1 VRARRAQLRWLP
13 DAPRAGAPNLAGL
26 LFPVAARSPKSRPS
40 LAGAYVTAL
49 VAIGAAA
56 LLRQSGLPATSTI
69 WAEDGQIFYAQA
81 LRMSFWRTLV
91 TLHDGYGQLF
101 PRVVVQVARVAA
113 PGQAAEILAGVGAF
127 SLAGIACLVFH
138 MARGHI
144 ASPALRALLVASI
157 VLLPVAS
164 AELLDN
170 VVNVPWWLFFASF
183 WALLWRPYSTAGRA
197 AAGLVCLLAAASEPL
212 VGLFLPLSI
221 ARAIA
226 LPNARDQ
233 APTVGIVSGLL
244 YQVLVMVRSSGN
256 IVSSA
261 GSLQGLAQSFSVRV
275 GLGLAGGEKGTD
287 WLFVHERPIAVGLGA
302 VVLCSLLAIAVF
314 LGGSLRVRAFTLAAA
329 SFCVGCY
336 VVPVWLRGLAP
347 TMKIARVEV
356 ASRYQAVPVLL
367 LVSTILVI
375 ADHWA
380 KARTVTPQRWRSVMV
395 VAVCACLL
403 GPTWV
408 VDFRDSNQRS
418 AGPAWGAEVARATSQ
433 CRRTPTATVSLPIDP
448 PGWNVSLRCGDLL
461 TSRPPLARALDR

>member
-1 VRARRAQLRWLP
+1 MRWLP

-26 LFPVAARSPKSRPS
+26 LFPVAARSPRSRPS
-40 LAGAYVTAL
+40 LAGAYVTVLA
-49 VAIGAAA
+49 AIGATA

-69 WAEDGQIFYAQA
+69 WAEDGRIFYAQA

-91 TLHDGYGQLF
+91 TPHDGYGQLF
-101 PRVVVQVARVAA
+101 PRVVVQVTRLAT
-113 PGQAAEILAGVGAF
+113 PGQAAEILASIGAF
-127 SLAGIACLVFH
+127 SLAAIACLVFH

-144 ASPALRALLVASI
+144 ASPALRTLLVAAI

-183 WALLWRPYSTAGRA
+183 WALLWRPSSATGRA

-212 VGLFLPLSI
+212 VGLFLPLSV
-221 ARAIA
+221 ARALA
-226 LPNARDQ
+226 LRNARDQ

-244 YQVLVMVRSSGN
+244 YQVLVTVRSSGN

-261 GSLQGLAQSFSVRV
+261 GSVAGLAQSFSVRV

-287 WLFVHERPIAVGLGA
+287 WLFVHERPTAVGLGA
-302 VVLCSLLAIAVF
+302 VVLCSLLAIGVF
-314 LGGSLRVRAFTLAAA
+314 FGGSLRVRVFTLAAA
-329 SFCVGCY
+329 GFCVGCY
-336 VVPVWLRGLAP
+336 VVPVWLRGLGP
-347 TMKIARVEV
+347 TMQIARVEV

-380 KARTVTPQRWRSVMV
+380 NAGTAAPQRWRSVIV

-403 GPTWV
+403 GPTWA

-418 AGPAWGAEVARATSQ
+418 AGPAWGTEVAKATAQ
-433 CRRTPTATVSLPIDP
+433 CRRAPTAKVSLTIDP
-448 PGWNVSLRCGDLL
+448 PGWNVSLRCGDLDA
-461 TSRPPLARALDR
+461 SRPRQSPGSAEGASRP